1 MDKLLALKMFVESV
15 DAKGFSAAARKLDL
29 ATSSVTRMIGALE
42 AELGAVLLNRS
53 TRQVTLTEAGV
64 SYYQKARKI
73 LEDVAEADAQIMDRG
88 DEPVG
93 QLRVCVPVEF
103 GRRLIAPHLGR
114 FLARHPHLEL
124 DIDLSDELDDLL
136 GGRYDVAIRLGAAA
150 PNDELVCRK
159 VGEFSRWVVASPG
172 YLAEHGRP
180 VEPDDLLQHCCLR
193 FSYAGHRQVWT
204 FVRAGDA
211 QQVEVKGRLKS
222 SNADVL
228 RKAALAGAGVAL
240 LADWLV
246 STDVAKGTLARVL
259 SDYEINPYRASSAIN
274 ALYLPNHR
282 GSRRVNTFIDF
293 LTELLGTCN
302 EYSKK

>member
-64 SYYQKARKI
+64 SYYEKARKI

-103 GRRLIAPHLGR
+103 GRRLIAPQLGR

-159 VGEFSRWVVASPG
+159 VGEFSRWVVASPE
-172 YLAEHGRP
+172 YLAEHSRP

-204 FVRAGDA
+204 FVHAGDA

-246 STDVAKGTLARVL
+246 STDVAKGTLTRVL
-259 SDYEINPYRASSAIN
+259 SDYEINPDRASSAIN

-282 GSRRVNTFIDF
+282 GSRRVNTFIEF
-293 LTELLGTCN
+293 LAELLGTAQ
-302 EYSKK
+302 

>member
-64 SYYQKARKI
+64 NYYQKARKI

-103 GRRLIAPHLGR
+103 GRRLIAPHLGD

-124 DIDLSDELDDLL
+124 DIDLSDNLDDLL

-150 PNDELVCRK
+150 PTDELVCRK
-159 VGEFSRWVVASPG
+159 LGEFSRWVVASPQ
-172 YLAEHGRP
+172 YLTAHGHP

-193 FSYAGHRQVWT
+193 FSYATNRQVWT
-204 FVRAGDA
+204 FLRDGDA
-211 QQVEVKGRLKS
+211 QPVEVKGRLKS

-228 RKAALAGAGVAL
+228 RKAALAGVGVAL

-246 STDVAKGTLARVL
+246 STDVAQGTLTRLL
-259 SDYEINPYRASSAIN
+259 SNYEINPDRASSAIS

-293 LTELLGTCN
+293 LAERLDTAQ
-302 EYSKK
+302 